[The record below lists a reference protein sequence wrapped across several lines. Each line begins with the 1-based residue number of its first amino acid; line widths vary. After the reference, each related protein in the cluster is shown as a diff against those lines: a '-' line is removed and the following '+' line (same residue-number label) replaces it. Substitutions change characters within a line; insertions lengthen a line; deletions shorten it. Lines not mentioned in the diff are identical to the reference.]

1 MKTSFPLSVSAWLSG
16 SLLGASTVFTCSS
29 SLSSPDTWVSGNKP
43 PQWGISRRCTLKD
56 RLKKFVPVL
65 GAVGAVAATASHSF
79 AAAMLDFTG
88 MTTAVTAEIQP
99 AIVAALPIAGTIL
112 AVGIG
117 VKLYKRFVK

>member
-1 MKTSFPLSVSAWLSG
+1 M
-16 SLLGASTVFTCSS
+16 
-29 SLSSPDTWVSGNKP
+29 
-43 PQWGISRRCTLKD
+43 KD

-79 AAAMLDFTG
+79 AEPMLDFTG
-88 MTTAVTAEIQP
+88 MTAAVTSEVGP
-99 AIVAALPIAGTIL
+99 AVTAALPIAGTIL

>member
-1 MKTSFPLSVSAWLSG
+1 MQNRFKNFA
-16 SLLGASTVFTCSS
+16 
-29 SLSSPDTWVSGNKP
+29 
-43 PQWGISRRCTLKD
+43 
-56 RLKKFVPVL
+56 PVL
-65 GAVGAVAATASHSF
+65 GAVGAVAATASQSF